1 MHLRQQIR
9 DYVYSQLFDNT
20 GAFKNVYKSRVY
32 PVDGKAF
39 ATILIYTDSEAAEPA
54 GLTGSSDRDL
64 TLKIELYIKE
74 YENPDNLLDEIAA
87 EMEVLLSASCA
98 PLKQVLSMNYSGLE
112 IEFSGS
118 GDKPLLVGTMEYSIN
133 YWVYNKNPEGED

>member
-9 DYVYSQLFDNT
+9 DYVYSQLLNNTVALDNV
-20 GAFKNVYKSRVY
+20 FKSRVY
-32 PVDGKAF
+32 PVSGKAVS
-39 ATILIYTDSEAAEPA
+39 TILIYTDSEAAEPA

-64 TLKIELYIKE
+64 TLKIEVYIKE

-87 EMEVLLSASCA
+87 EIEVLLSASCE

-133 YWVYNKNPEGED
+133 YWVDNKNPEGED